1 MTELENL
8 HPDEVIMS
16 KIYLIRGQKV
26 MLDSDLAELYGVETR
41 VLNQAVKRNS
51 KRFPLDFMFQLT
63 PEEWENMSSQIV
75 MTSPMKRPKVALP
88 SVFSEHGTVML
99 ASVLKS
105 DRAIHVNIQI
115 IRIYTR
121 MREMLLSQK
130 EILQK
135 LEELQRNDIEHDKN
149 IKVIFEYLK
158 QFERS
163 KQQDIEQANRKKI
176 GFVNQ

>member
-1 MTELENL
+1 
-8 HPDEVIMS
+8 
-16 KIYLIRGQKV
+16 
-26 MLDSDLAELYGVETR
+26 
-41 VLNQAVKRNS
+41 
-51 KRFPLDFMFQLT
+51 MFQLT

-158 QFERS
+158 QFEQS
-163 KQQDIEQANRKKI
+163 KTTRYRT
-176 GFVNQ
+176 G